1 MNALRT
7 TFANLRST
15 GMTACI
21 PFVTVGDP
29 DRAVTRALL
38 PALVAAGA
46 HVIELGVPY
55 SDPLAD
61 GPVIQ
66 RATARA
72 LAHGTT
78 IGDVLELARDT
89 RSDGVDVPLV
99 LFSYVNPIMQYG
111 MNALIADAARSG
123 ICGLIV
129 PDLPYEEAH
138 DMRTT
143 ARAHGIALIPLVAPT
158 SRDRIASIV
167 AHADGFV
174 YCVSSLGVTGER
186 ASFAADGFSLIET
199 VASLTDVPVCVGFGI
214 STREHVVQFS
224 QHCDGII
231 VGSALVR
238 TIEQHAEA
246 LLDHSRRA
254 HATRDVAQF
263 LRTLFSDCSGGAR

>member
-1 MNALRT
+1 MNALHT
-7 TFANLRST
+7 TFAALRKQGT
-15 GMTACI
+15 VACI

-29 DRAVTRALL
+29 DLEVTRALL
-38 PALVAAGA
+38 PALAAAGA

-78 IGDVLELARDT
+78 IGDVLQLAQDT
-89 RSDGVDVPLV
+89 RIDGLDVPLV
-99 LFSYVNPIMQYG
+99 LFSYINPIMQYG
-111 MNALIADAARSG
+111 INALIADAARSG
-123 ICGLIV
+123 ISGLIV
-129 PDLPYEEAH
+129 PDLPYEEAQ
-138 DMRTT
+138 DVRAT
-143 ARAHGIALIPLVAPT
+143 ARDHGIALIPLVAPT
-158 SRDRIASIV
+158 SHARIASIV

-186 ASFAADGFSLIET
+186 ASFASEGFALIET

-214 STREHVVQFS
+214 SAPEHVAQFS
-224 QHCDGII
+224 CCCDGII

-238 TIEQHAEA
+238 TIEQHSEA
-246 LLDHSRRA
+246 LLDRSRRVQ
-254 HATRDVAQF
+254 ATRDVAHF
-263 LRTLFSDCSGGAR
+263 LRTLFSQSSGGAQ